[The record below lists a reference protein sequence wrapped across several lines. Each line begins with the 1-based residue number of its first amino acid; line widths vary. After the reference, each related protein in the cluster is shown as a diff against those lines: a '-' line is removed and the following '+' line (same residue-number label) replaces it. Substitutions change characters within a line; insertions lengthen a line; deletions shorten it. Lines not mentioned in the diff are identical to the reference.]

1 MDPVRNPFA
10 PGAGS
15 RPPELAGRESI
26 LRDAEIAV
34 QRALMGR
41 PNRSQ
46 MLLGLR
52 GVGKTVLLNKIEE
65 IAERAGH
72 ITSFIEAPEGKALS
86 ELLVPKIN
94 QALRKV
100 SLNEKAKAKT
110 HLALRALRSFAS
122 VFNLSYG
129 DVSLSVDPEVGVAD
143 SGDLESDLPE
153 LFVRVG
159 EAAKAAGKAWT
170 LLIDEVQYLR
180 QSDLAALIVALH
192 KISQKDLPVLFF
204 GAGLPQVAALSGDAK
219 SYAER
224 LFHYPAVGALLSD
237 DAKTAIRKPIE
248 DEGEKISDDALKEI
262 LQKTQ
267 GYPYFL
273 QEWGYQCWNIAQ
285 GGQIEVV
292 DAAQAAGE
300 ATKRLDDGFFKVRFD
315 RLTPKEREYVIA
327 MAQLGSGPY
336 RSSDI
341 ATALDETHQSLGP
354 RRSQIISKGMIYSP
368 SHGDIAFTVPMF
380 NEYLIRNY
388 VTKTSK
394 DKGTPKSAKG

>member
-1 MDPVRNPFA
+1 MDPVRNPFS

-15 RPPELAGRESI
+15 RPPELAGRETI
-26 LRDAEIAV
+26 LQDAEIAV
-34 QRALMGR
+34 KRALLGK

-46 MLLGLR
+46 MLLGLH

-72 ITSFIEAPEGKALS
+72 ITSFIEAPEGKSLS

-94 QALRKV
+94 QALRKL
-100 SLNEKAKAKT
+100 SLSEQAKAKA
-110 HLALRALRSFAS
+110 HQALRALRSFAS

-129 DVSLSVDPEVGVAD
+129 EVSLSVDPEVGIAD

-159 EAAKAAGKAWT
+159 EAARAAGKAWT

-224 LFHYPAVGALLSD
+224 LFHYPAVGPLLSD
-237 DAKTAIRKPIE
+237 DAKTAIRQPIE
-248 DEGEKISDDALKEI
+248 DEGEKISDDALAEI
-262 LQKTQ
+262 FQKTQ

-285 GGQIEVV
+285 GRQIEVV
-292 DAAQAAGE
+292 DAAHAAEE
-300 ATKRLDDGFFKVRFD
+300 ATRRLDDGFFKVRFD

-327 MAQLGSGPY
+327 MAELGAGPY

-341 ATALDETHQSLGP
+341 ASALGETHQSLGP
-354 RRSQIISKGMIYSP
+354 RRSQIINKGMIYSP

-388 VTKTSK
+388 VTNR
-394 DKGTPKSAKG
+394 

>member
-26 LRDAEIAV
+26 LDEAHVAIA
-34 QRALMGR
+34 RALIGKQ
-41 PNRSQ
+41 NRSQ

-65 IAERAGH
+65 MAESAGH
-72 ITSFIEAPEGKALS
+72 LTSFIEAPEGRPLG
-86 ELLVPKIN
+86 ELLVPKLN
-94 QALRKV
+94 QILRKLSV
-100 SLNEKAKAKT
+100 TEQAKVKA
-110 HLALRALRSFAS
+110 HQALRALRSFAS
-122 VFNLSYG
+122 AFKLSYG
-129 DVSLSVDPEVGVAD
+129 ETTLSVDPEVGVAD

-153 LFVRVG
+153 LFLRVG

-180 QSDLAALIVALH
+180 PNDLAALIVALH
-192 KISQKDLPVLFF
+192 KISQKELPVLFF

-224 LFHYPAVGALLSD
+224 LFHYPAVGPLLPD
-237 DAKTAIRKPIE
+237 DAKAAIRQPVE
-248 DEGEKISDDALKEI
+248 NEGENISDDALDEI
-262 LQKTQ
+262 LLKTQ

-273 QEWGYQCWNIAQ
+273 QEWGYQSWNVAQ
-285 GGQIEVV
+285 GTQICGA
-292 DAAQAAGE
+292 DALQAADE
-300 ATKRLDDGFFKVRFD
+300 ATRRLDDGFFKVRFD

-327 MAQLGSGPY
+327 MAKLGPGPY

-341 ATALDETHQSLGP
+341 ATALGETHQSLGP
-354 RRSQIISKGMIYSP
+354 RRAQIISKGMIYSP

-380 NEYLIRNY
+380 NDYLIRNF
-388 VTKTSK
+388 VNK
-394 DKGTPKSAKG
+394 PNEA